1 MRSVAVIGAQWG
13 DEGKGKITDFLSHDV
28 DFVVRYQGGHNAGH
42 TIWINGVKTVLH
54 VIPSGILHEKAVS
67 IIDHGVVLEPENFL
81 KEVDKLTMSGLKL
94 DSSRL
99 KISEQCSII
108 TSYHRLLD
116 ELRENESSN
125 PIGTTKKGIGPAYED
140 KIGRKGIK
148 AQDLFDKNVLRE
160 KLEILVQEK
169 RFLFESVYKVPMA
182 SVESETERLYLL
194 GQKIKPFVENIF
206 ELFSQNKDKKV
217 LFEGAQGVLLDV
229 DFGSYPYVTS
239 SSTSY
244 GGIFTGS
251 SCLERTVDEVIGI
264 TKAYCTRVGEGPF
277 PTELHGDI
285 GELIR
290 KTGHEYG
297 ATTGRDR
304 RCGWLDLP
312 LLRYSVQ
319 MSRLTNLALTKVDI
333 LKEISELKVC
343 YAYEIDGKEISCAYP
358 GIALEKAKPLF
369 KNFLPLKKTYENGAL
384 SSELEEYI
392 QYIEKEVG
400 VPVKYVA
407 YGPDRN
413 ELFIRN

>member
-54 VIPSGILHEKAVS
+54 VIPSGILHVKAVS

-160 KLEILVQEK
+160 KLEILIQEK